1 MRADTQRFLELMN
14 RQNEAIARMEAEN
27 KDEPV
32 ESDPVRLQRDQERRE
47 KWGELRAR
55 EHPSRRP
62 HRVRSIFPFS
72 DLS

>member
-14 RQNEAIARMEAEN
+14 RQNEAIARMEAVN
-27 KDEPV
+27 KV
-32 ESDPVRLQRDQERRE
+32 ESIEPDLVRLQRDQERRE

-55 EHPSRRP
+55 EHPSRRQ
-62 HRVRSIFPFS
+62 HRVRSIFPFN